1 MTWSFRYLNPAK
13 AATDDKRFL
22 IESIAVN
29 PADEIAPVNANWL
42 KMQNGCLVLSD
53 DDSKFDLFTRD
64 DDALIFDVEYKA
76 DDEVATD
83 AVTPSVST
91 ISVTATEGAVVVKGA
106 QGKKVAISNV
116 LGQTVASA
124 LITSDEATIAAP
136 AGVVVVAV
144 EGEAA
149 VKAIVK

>member
-1 MTWSFRYLNPAK
+1 M
-13 AATDDKRFL
+13 
-22 IESIAVN
+22 
-29 PADEIAPVNANWL
+29 
-42 KMQNGCLVLSD
+42 
-53 DDSKFDLFTRD
+53 
-64 DDALIFDVEYKA
+64 IFDVEYKA

-116 LGQTVASA
+116 LGQTVAST

-136 AGVVVVAV
+136 AGIVVVAV